1 MNSLLI
7 APGLPGGMMGSL
19 MADLETNLESI
30 NKYKAKHN
38 LPFMTQDQLL
48 IKLFDEVAY
57 VWPRVGYPPLV
68 TPFSQYVKNLAMM
81 NVMAMEKGK
90 DRWGMIADD
99 IWDMILGKVK
109 LPIIPPGSPG
119 AISREFIRRFFG
131 LMYNPRKSSINS

>member
-19 MADLETNLESI
+19 MADLESNLESI

-57 VWPRVGYPPLV
+57 VGPMVSWRLSSIGDSVQPIREEPRHDECDGYG
-68 TPFSQYVKNLAMM
+68 KK
-81 NVMAMEKGK
+81 EKE
-90 DRWGMIADD
+90 RWGNDC
-99 IWDMILGKVK
+99 
-109 LPIIPPGSPG
+109 
-119 AISREFIRRFFG
+119 R
-131 LMYNPRKSSINS
+131 